1 MQHAVTFTTPSVLHK
16 GFTLTTVMKP
26 WSWRKILWLGFHLH
40 ALCIG
45 AFYVK
50 A

>member
-1 MQHAVTFTTPSVLHK
+1 VLHNY
-16 GFTLTTVMKP
+16 FILTAGMKP
-26 WSWRKILWLGFHLH
+26 WNWRKILWLGFHSH

-45 AFYVK
+45 AFNVK